1 VSQSGLGDQLGNKT
15 TAHAGLDVSHSHR
28 PLDLPLDSCPTDAL
42 LVADLLVATR
52 RRRQGASTQHVG
64 VGRRWREALLAC
76 QPLCSH
82 HATS

>member
-52 RRRQGASTQHVG
+52 RRRQGASTWGWVVVG
-64 VGRRWREALLAC
+64 EK
-76 QPLCSH
+76 LCSRASH
-82 HATS
+82 SARITRLAK